1 MSMPPL
7 SGSSD
12 RSVDARIGVYRF
24 AKYTV
29 LFLGAVAAIK
39 LAVVDTVV
47 VKTDQ
52 MAPTLVQG
60 DRIMIL
66 RTPYIW
72 PFSRLLPPG
81 RRTPVVAR
89 HPIFSK
95 SYACLRV
102 AGIPG
107 DSMVI
112 GKGMF
117 SVLNRTCPPL
127 GDSSLAAEAL
137 LPEFSP
143 RDSMAPYRI
152 PRPGDTI
159 DLDSLTLRDFF
170 FAAAMIK
177 QERAGW
183 KISLKADLFIDGK
196 RANDIPMSNFALF
209 KGSINAIPGHFV
221 YNWFFWDR
229 LYAYWKQTAGGK
241 QCLLRFGLF
250 RGQERIR
257 KYVLHGS
264 FIFLLADDWRKGFD
278 SRYFGPVS
286 SRLVKGRVACVLW
299 SIDRGLG
306 GRGLRTDRIIKLV
319 K

>member
-1 MSMPPL
+1 MSMAPL
-7 SGSSD
+7 SGASN
-12 RSVDARIGVYRF
+12 RPPDARIAVYRL
-24 AKYTV
+24 ARYTA
-29 LFLGAVAAIK
+29 LFLGSVAVVK
-39 LAVVDTVV
+39 LAVLDTVV
-47 VKTDQ
+47 IKTDQ
-52 MAPTLVQG
+52 MAPALLQG
-60 DRIMIL
+60 DRIVML
-66 RTPYIW
+66 RTPHIW
-72 PFSRLLPPG
+72 PFSRLMPPG
-81 RRTPVVAR
+81 RRAPVVAR

-95 SYACLRV
+95 SFACLRV
-102 AGIPG
+102 AGLPG

-112 GKGMF
+112 GRGMF
-117 SVLNRTCPPL
+117 RVLNRKCRPL
-127 GDSSLAAEAL
+127 GDSIPVAEAL
-137 LPEFSP
+137 LPEFTP
-143 RDSMAPYRI
+143 RDSMDAYRL
-152 PRPGDTI
+152 PRRGDTI

-177 QERAGW
+177 QEQASG

-209 KGSINAIPGHFV
+209 KGSIDAIPGHFV

-241 QCLLRFGLF
+241 QCLLRFGLY
-250 RGQERIR
+250 RDRERIK
-257 KYVLHGS
+257 KYVLRGS

-299 SIDRGLG
+299 SIDPVAG
-306 GRGLRTDRIIKLV
+306 GRGFRTDRIIKIV